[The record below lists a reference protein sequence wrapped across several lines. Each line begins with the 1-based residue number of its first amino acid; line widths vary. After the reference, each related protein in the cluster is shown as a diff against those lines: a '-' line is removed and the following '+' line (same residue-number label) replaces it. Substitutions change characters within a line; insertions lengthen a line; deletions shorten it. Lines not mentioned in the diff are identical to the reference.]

1 MKLFWQIIAISFLS
15 ISITFAQ
22 NSTSQFRNFVLQK
35 DFERAGEVAQNALN
49 ENPND
54 FELAITVGD
63 VYFELE
69 EFNNALDA
77 YSRARNINS
86 RDNRAA
92 AKVANAL
99 VALGRAKEAI
109 DDLRKLLDKDKRNM
123 ELILALANAYLANG
137 ETRNAEMQVTNA
149 RSIDSKNPNVF
160 SMLGKIYFEQN
171 VWELARTNYEE
182 ALKLDA
188 NNVYARQQLAE
199 VYWKLAV
206 SADNAGET
214 DLLNEYL
221 NRSLEQCNI
230 LVQKDDK
237 DANSWRLKGQIHF
250 NAKQNLEA
258 AQSYNKF
265 LELRPNN
272 YKERWRLAELLAKNG
287 VCAEAIEHL
296 KKVIDAT
303 HQDITDS
310 IRHQAGLLLGTCYFR
325 TQDYENAIKTFT
337 TVATA
342 VVMLNIM
349 QLDPK
354 ILIQLFTDMGVNVN
368 VDTTHTGERTTCK
381 RTTCKRHQSD
391 TTVSVKNVTITDGQG
406 MSIDGSN
413 AGGIFKFMSSLV
425 SGTDISELTEL
436 FTTPKR
442 DELCEFGTAIMNVLP
457 ASALI
462 GLEGIE
468 QNMLALSY
476 LFIGDT
482 TTALS
487 NFDNLMIIAPG
498 ENCGIIPNIA
508 RLYNSRKD
516 FEGVIRTVNVSI
528 KNCPVDNNTPYLY
541 YLLGTAYF
549 ELKRVDE
556 SIAALQKAIEIN
568 PKYYWAYIYLGD
580 IYFSQR
586 NVAEGEKQFNFVI
599 EDAKAEAENFKNEL
613 NSAFSKLA
621 GIALDAKK
629 WKDLERIGKRWIE
642 TLPNENEFGHLY
654 LAVAYQGSG
663 DTAGACRHYREVL
676 KINPDNK
683 TARDN
688 LRSLGC

>member
-15 ISITFAQ
+15 ISIAFAQ
-22 NSTSQFRNFVLQK
+22 NSASQFRSFVNQK
-35 DFERAGEVAQNALN
+35 DFEKAGEVAQNALN

-69 EFNNALDA
+69 EFNSAFDA
-77 YSRARNINS
+77 YSRAKNINS
-86 RDNRAA
+86 KDNSAA

-99 VALGRAKEAI
+99 VALNRPKEAI
-109 DDLRKLLDKDKRNM
+109 DDLKKLLDKDKRNM
-123 ELILALANAYLANG
+123 DLLIALANAYLANG

-182 ALKLDA
+182 ALKLDD
-188 NNVYARQQLAE
+188 NNVLARQQLAE

-230 LVQKDDK
+230 LVQKDEK

-250 NAKQNLEA
+250 NANQNLEA

-272 YKERWRLAELLAKNG
+272 YRERWRLAELLAKNG
-287 VCAEAIEHL
+287 VCAEALEHL
-296 KKVIDAT
+296 KMVISAT
-303 HQDITDS
+303 HQDMTDS
-310 IRHQAGLLLGTCYFR
+310 IKHQAKLYLGTCYFR
-325 TQDYENAIKTFT
+325 TQDFNNAIATLLDIDKKT
-337 TVATA
+337 A
-342 VVMLNIM
+342 
-349 QLDPK
+349 LDQ
-354 ILIQLFTDMGVNVN
+354 IELSLLARAYLSYE
-368 VDTTHTGERTTCK
+368 DTTNSLIIFDRLLK
-381 RTTCKRHQSD
+381 
-391 TTVSVKNVTITDGQG
+391 V
-406 MSIDGSN
+406 
-413 AGGIFKFMSSLV
+413 AG
-425 SGTDISELTEL
+425 
-436 FTTPKR
+436 
-442 DELCEFGTAIMNVLP
+442 A
-457 ASALI
+457 
-462 GLEGIE
+462 
-468 QNMLALSY
+468 
-476 LFIGDT
+476 
-482 TTALS
+482 
-487 NFDNLMIIAPG
+487 
-498 ENCGIIPNIA
+498 ENCHLIANIA
-508 RLYNSRKD
+508 RIYNSRKD
-516 FEGVIRTVNVSI
+516 FDGVIRTVNAGVN
-528 KNCPVDNNTPYLY
+528 NCPVDNNTPYLY

-549 ELKRVDE
+549 ELKRVDDA
-556 SIAALQKAIEIN
+556 IAALQKAIEIN

-580 IYFSQR
+580 IYFSQK
-586 NVAEGEKQFNFVI
+586 NVVEGERQFNFVI
-599 EDAKAEAENFKNEL
+599 EDAKSDPETFKNEL
-613 NSAFSKLA
+613 NSAYSKLA

-629 WKDLERIGKRWIE
+629 YKDLERVAKRWLESI
-642 TLPNENEFGHLY
+642 PDENEFAHLY

-663 DTAGACRHYREVL
+663 EQSNACRHYREVL